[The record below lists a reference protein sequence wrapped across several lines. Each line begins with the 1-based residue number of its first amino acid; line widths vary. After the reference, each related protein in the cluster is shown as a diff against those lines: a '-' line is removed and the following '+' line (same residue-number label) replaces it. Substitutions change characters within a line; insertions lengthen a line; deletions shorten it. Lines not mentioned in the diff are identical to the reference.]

1 MPKGV
6 GRERFLDEYHVEQC
20 PRCGAWVTQAWMNRV
35 RSAHAEMHRNLETAM
50 RAAED
55 FGNAD

>member
-1 MPKGV
+1 MPKGQ

-20 PRCGAWVTQAWMNRV
+20 PDCGAWVTQAWMNQV
-35 RSAHAEMHRNLETAM
+35 RKAHAQSHHNLEVAM